1 MFLLLLLLTRFMNL
15 SLMFDN
21 MLSEDGTR
29 NMKRKKSPL
38 FSFIRKKL
46 HDLSPMQTP
55 DNGLDILPQFPEEGR
70 LFGRPLV
77 EICKNPETPKPIMV
91 CFYHAF
97 PALILIPTKGG
108 AASSVSQC
116 HFTENLLYFGP
127 LLR

>member
-1 MFLLLLLLTRFMNL
+1 MNL
-15 SLMFDN
+15 QLMFDN

-55 DNGLDILPQFPEEGR
+55 DSGLDILPQFPEEGR

-91 CFYHAF
+91 CFNPAF
-97 PALILIPTKGG
+97 PASG
-108 AASSVSQC
+108 S
-116 HFTENLLYFGP
+116 N
-127 LLR
+127 